1 MGQADASE
9 GPSVAGNGIMS
20 SGGGPLGFSA
30 LARIWK
36 QFMRRHAGRF
46 ALAVIF
52 VGFASAFY
60 ALEVYMIKFVFD
72 DLLNPKADSQ
82 ARSSFLEAAHR
93 IGLDRVLPLDREHLF
108 LTIPA
113 ALILIFF
120 VKGFFNYFGKY
131 WMDGV
136 GLATI
141 TDLRDVLYAKIL
153 KQGQDFFARYPTGTL
168 ISRLLNDIER
178 MKTAVS
184 EKLTEL
190 MNAAFS
196 VIALVTS
203 ALVQDWHLTLL
214 SFVTIPLVV
223 IPVVQFS
230 RRLRRTS
237 MKSQEQM
244 AHLADQMKE
253 TITGVRIVQMFRMEE
268 EEARRFT
275 LANHALLKVN
285 LKATRVMALTTPLME
300 FIGGFAVAGILYY
313 GHFAI
318 LKGHTSM
325 GAFGAFLATLY
336 ALYVPIKKLSQANNI
351 VQQAVAA
358 AERSVELLDRE
369 EAILEVPGA
378 APLPP
383 FHEAIRYGGVTF
395 SYDGERNVLDR
406 LDLVVPKGQILA
418 IVGPSG
424 SGKTTLVNLLPR
436 LFDVKAGGVTIDG
449 RDVREVTLASLRSQI
464 GIVTQETVL
473 FNDTVAANIAYG
485 NPTPSPDHIRAAAKE
500 ALAHDFI
507 EAMPAGYDTVIG
519 EGGFSLSGGQR
530 QRLAIARALFKD
542 PAILILDEATSALDS
557 ESEYLV
563 QQALFHLLKG
573 RTTLVIAHRLATVLN
588 AHRIVVLDGGKIV
601 ESGSHEELVRL
612 GGLYTQLSALE
623 FRAGQKQ

>member
-1 MGQADASE
+1 
-9 GPSVAGNGIMS
+9 
-20 SGGGPLGFSA
+20 LGFSA

-36 QFMRRHAGRF
+36 QFMRPHAGRF
-46 ALAVIF
+46 ALATVF

-72 DLLNPKADSQ
+72 DLLSPKSDGQ
-82 ARSSFLEAAHR
+82 GNSSFLDAAR
-93 IGLDRVLPLDREHLF
+93 RVGLDRLLPMDREHLF
-108 LTIPA
+108 LVIPA

-120 VKGFFNYFGKY
+120 VKGIFSYFGKY

-153 KQGQDFFARYPTGTL
+153 RQGQNFFANYPTGTL

-190 MNAAFS
+190 MNAGFS
-196 VIALVTS
+196 VVALVTS
-203 ALVQDWHLTLL
+203 ALVQDWRLTLL

-223 IPVVQFS
+223 VPVVQFS

-237 MKSQEQM
+237 TRSQEQM

-253 TITGVRIVQMFRMEE
+253 TVTGVRIVQMFRMEE
-268 EEARRFT
+268 EEVRRFAR
-275 LANHALLKVN
+275 ANHALLKVN
-285 LKATRVMALTTPLME
+285 LKATRVMAMTTPLME
-300 FIGGFAVAGILYY
+300 CIGGFAVAGILYY

-358 AERSVELLDRE
+358 AERSVELLDHEESIRE
-369 EAILEVPGA
+369 MPGA
-378 APLPP
+378 QPLPP
-383 FHEAIRYGGVTF
+383 FREAVRFEGVSFT
-395 SYDGERNVLDR
+395 YDGERMVLDR
-406 LDLVVPKGQILA
+406 LDLEVPKGQTLA

-436 LFDVKAGGVTIDG
+436 LFDAGGGRITVDG
-449 RDVREVTLASLRSQI
+449 HDVREVTLQSLRSQI
-464 GIVTQETVL
+464 GMVTQETVL

-485 NPTPSPDHIRAAAKE
+485 NPGAPIESIRAAARE
-500 ALAHDFI
+500 ALAQEFI

-530 QRLAIARALFKD
+530 QRLAIARALLKD

-601 ESGSHEELVRL
+601 ESGTHDELVQL
-612 GGLYTQLSALE
+612 GGLYTQLSAIE
-623 FRAGQKQ
+623 FRAGGQKQ